1 MGRLWQTLILRN
13 RKPLLVYLPVETLIR
28 QRQDDSDRL
37 LTEADERAYATTFVA

>member
-1 MGRLWQTLILRN
+1 VANPDPTQ
-13 RKPLLVYLPVETLIR
+13 PESVLVYLPVETLIR